1 MLHRNRSP
9 FDCRFKAEAAAAVE
23 PIFLNFSFLNS
34 ALI

>member
-9 FDCRFKAEAAAAVE
+9 FRLPVCSGSRAVVE

>member
-9 FDCRFKAEAAAAVE
+9 FDCRFEAAAAAVE